1 MSKSSKVLIL
11 IFPKLFE
18 IAKWEFFYDT
28 AIARP
33 YLFGGIPFFPADY
46 AAVVVLLGSFIV
58 FSEIFPPFTNYL
70 LFVSNIIILLSSPTV
85 KILLSS
91 VNSSPQSSPS
101 KWFYATILGS
111 FCSDSNAD

>member
-1 MSKSSKVLIL
+1 ML